1 MKRIT
6 ALLFV
11 FALLLMIVAPVTFGV
26 NTRVVNN
33 SSRLSVWA
41 DGGGPVP
48 PFPSGLVA
56 DGGGPVPPFPSGL
69 VADGG
74 GPVPPFPPS
83 LRG

>member
-11 FALLLMIVAPVTFGV
+11 FALLLMIVAPVTLGV

-33 SSRLSVWA
+33 SSVWA
-41 DGGGPVP
+41 DGSGPVP
-48 PFPSGLVA
+48 PFPSGLLA
-56 DGGGPVPPFPSGL
+56 DGS
-69 VADGG
+69 

-83 LRG
+83 LIG

>member
-11 FALLLMIVAPVTFGV
+11 FALLLVIVAPVTFGV

-33 SSRLSVWA
+33 SSGSSVWA
-41 DGGGPVP
+41 NG
-48 PFPSGLVA
+48 S
-56 DGGGPVPPFPSGL
+56 
-69 VADGG
+69 

-83 LRG
+83 LIG